1 MAKGKA
7 PPQRGRGCASRGSQ
21 QRAPG
26 SRGRR
31 RPPPAGRAPAPW
43 RRRGAGPM
51 AAALRLGR
59 AARLLPAAA
68 SPASASALRP
78 PPRLGSFFSSSSFSS
93 SSSLRRRQPPA
104 AMQAFQYPEVYRD
117 ETAVSTR
124 PPGASL
130 GRGEPPRARGAAA
143 GPGAGEGPGGSRLL
157 FSLLLLVWGRQG
169 RAQGVPGK
177 PGLPRRGAGL
187 RGDINLSP
195 LVAAVAGCTRG
206 LPCCLG

>member
-1 MAKGKA
+1 MAKGEE
-7 PPQRGRGCASRGSQ
+7 PPQRGRGCGSQ

-78 PPRLGSFFSSSSFSS
+78 PPRLGSFSS
-93 SSSLRRRQPPA
+93 SSSSSSSSSPLRQPPA

-130 GRGEPPRARGAAA
+130 GRGEPPRAWGAAA
-143 GPGAGEGPGGSRLL
+143 GPGAGEGAG
-157 FSLLLLVWGRQG
+157 
-169 RAQGVPGK
+169 
-177 PGLPRRGAGL
+177 GLPAAFQPPAARVGPAGPSPGCPWQAGPAPEGSGA
-187 RGDINLSP
+187 
-195 LVAAVAGCTRG
+195 AG
-206 LPCCLG
+206 

>member
-1 MAKGKA
+1 
-7 PPQRGRGCASRGSQ
+7 
-21 QRAPG
+21 
-26 SRGRR
+26 
-31 RPPPAGRAPAPW
+31 
-43 RRRGAGPM
+43 M

-78 PPRLGSFFSSSSFSS
+78 PPRLGSFSS
-93 SSSLRRRQPPA
+93 SSSSSSSSSPLRQRPA

-130 GRGEPPRARGAAA
+130 GRGEPPRAWGAAA
-143 GPGAGEGPGGSRLL
+143 GPGAGEGPGDSRLL

-187 RGDINLSP
+187 RGEINLSP
-195 LVAAVAGCTRG
+195 RVAAMAGCTRG